1 MLPKIIDNKQR
12 SLSEI
17 LREEAPKHKHLSI
30 ATGYWDL
37 SGTLE
42 IIDVIK
48 DYESIR
54 LLIGAEPFSSKKLD
68 IDNLYSNFPEEDI
81 SSDLEDIRNAEA
93 GSLEKLRE
101 TAKVLAKLVKNGVL
115 EVKVCRRPFLHA
127 KTYIFGT
134 FDSEAAVGIIGS
146 SNFTSKGLRLIDDG
160 GNAELNAV
168 ESEPRIVAYNPS
180 NESQQP
186 GHLSW
191 FEAFWNSEFVED
203 WSGDFSEILRDS
215 PVGDLTFGP
224 YETYIKTLMECFPD
238 EMIKMPELD
247 EYSQDILY
255 KYQSRNASILINKL
269 EKMGTAILADSVG
282 LGKTITAG
290 AVISHYIGVGK
301 ERIVIIVPASL
312 KNQWRDDLK
321 NVFKLAEGIN
331 YQILSQQDL
340 NLIKQKTED
349 YRQLKANV
357 DLFVIDE
364 AHNLRSEGS
373 ERHQC
378 ILEWLQDNQDS
389 RVLMLTA
396 TPINNSL
403 NDLVNLI
410 RLGLKGSLDSVL
422 VPFKDKKTG
431 AIRTIDFF
439 DALNNIQRAKRLAEK
454 KSEKFDW
461 EDYRQTLISGISRYL
476 VRSTRQGVEA
486 EGTLVTSTGE
496 QRHFPESDVK
506 NATYKYTDTVAS
518 VIASK
523 IDGSK
528 DNLDGINVR
537 SINIDTITEETQ
549 QSMHPLDFAAK
560 YATAEPVMD
569 VIQNMFQLIT
579 LLGFTPYRA
588 DVYKHDFYGKTPDE
602 IKAIKL
608 RSDES
613 KSINIQLSVHNMLQ
627 VTWLKRLESSTYSLL
642 KSVSKYE
649 ERLKKFIEHLDK
661 GFILS
666 FKDISV
672 LENEYGEDLDRAFD
686 DYDKFIEELN
696 ESTTPEELKKRG
708 IEKRIADPKK
718 YNVEQLRIDAGR
730 DQKICNLMCMC
741 LEMLTAQQDSKMMS
755 FVENI
760 KERLQSGEYG
770 KKVLVFS
777 FFADTINYLRDNLQ
791 YIIGSQDDLL
801 QRAEFISGQNA
812 RVDDVTK
819 RFSPV
824 SKKHTLK
831 PGEKEIDYLF
841 ATDVLSEGQNLQD
854 AAILVNYDLHWNP
867 VRMIQRNGRI
877 NRLGSSFQKV
887 LISNM
892 IPENK
897 IELYLKLV
905 SRLESKIAT
914 IKNSVGLD
922 QGVLSNDDINPIEF
936 VENIKNLYSSNG
948 KLASETMKRLDKDDD
963 ILSWT
968 NDHIFVLRDF
978 LNSADEATVK
988 RIKSIPL
995 GKWSYLPEK
1004 SNFDSRHA
1012 ISLQRAIGTTAI
1024 TGQPITQTFF
1034 MNSDVTEFPYVTEVM
1049 DEQEALDYIKT
1060 NASDNQRKTDTI
1072 KVDRQLIAQ
1081 RALRTA
1087 KRKAESNDKIFQ
1099 LKPSM
1104 EEAIDL
1110 MQNKYW
1116 SDKDDTP
1123 IRAIIERNLRDS
1135 KHKRQFEK
1143 LVRKIRQEYR
1153 EDGFVN
1159 IPTIQEFN
1167 KLVSELASV
1176 QFEDTV
1182 VNKVE
1187 DVLYYMKE
1195 SN

>member
-1 MLPKIIDNKQR
+1 MLPKIIDNKGK
-12 SLSEI
+12 SLAEI

-42 IIDVIK
+42 IIDTVK

-54 LLIGAEPFSSKKLD
+54 LLIGAEPFSSRRLD

-81 SSDLEDIRNAEA
+81 SSDLEDIRNAETA
-93 GSLEKLRE
+93 DLDKLRE
-101 TAKVLAKLVKNGVL
+101 TAKILAKLVKSEVL
-115 EVKVCRRPFLHA
+115 KVKVCRRPFLHA

-134 FDSEAAVGIIGS
+134 FDSEAAIGIVGS
-146 SNFTSKGLRLIDDG
+146 SNFTSRGLRSIDEG

-168 ESEPRIVAYNPS
+168 ENEPSIVSYTPQN
-180 NESQQP
+180 NSQQP

-191 FEAFWNSEFVED
+191 FESFWTADFVED
-203 WSGDFSEILRDS
+203 WSGDFSKILRDS

-224 YETYIKTLMECFPD
+224 YEAYIKTLMECFPD
-238 EMIKMPELD
+238 EMVKLPELD
-247 EYSQDILY
+247 THSQDILY

-290 AVISHYIGVGK
+290 AVISHYIGIGK
-301 ERIVIIVPASL
+301 DRIVIIVPASL

-321 NVFKLAEGIN
+321 NVFGLAEGIN

-378 ILEWLQDNQDS
+378 VLEWLQDNQDS

-431 AIRTIDFF
+431 VTKTVDFF
-439 DALNNIQRAKRLAEK
+439 EALNNIQRAKRLAEK
-454 KSEKFDW
+454 RNEKFNW

-486 EGTLVTSTGE
+486 EGTLITNTGE
-496 QRHFPESDVK
+496 QKHFPESDVV
-506 NATYKYTDTVAS
+506 NATYTYTNAVAS
-518 VIASK
+518 VIASN
-523 IDGSK
+523 IDGSR
-528 DNLDGINVR
+528 DNLGGIMAR
-537 SINIDTITEETQ
+537 KINIDAITEETQ
-549 QSMHPLDFAAK
+549 QSLHPLDFASK
-560 YATAEPVMD
+560 YATEDPVMD
-569 VIQNMFQLIT
+569 VIPNMFQLIT
-579 LLGFTPYRA
+579 LLGFTPYRT

-602 IKAIKL
+602 IRAIKL
-608 RSDES
+608 KSDES
-613 KSINIQLSVHNMLQ
+613 KNINIQLAVHNMLQ
-627 VTWLKRLESSTYSLL
+627 VTWLKRLESSTHSLL

-649 ERLKKFIEHLDK
+649 ERLKKFIEYLDK

-666 FKDISV
+666 FKDISI

-686 DYDKFIEELN
+686 DYDQFIEELN
-696 ESTTPEELKKRG
+696 ESTMPEDLKKRG
-708 IEKRIADPKK
+708 IEKRVADPKI
-718 YNVEQLRIDAGR
+718 YNVEQLKIDASR

-741 LEMLTAQQDSKMMS
+741 LDMLRAQQDSKMMS
-755 FVENI
+755 FVADVRECL
-760 KERLQSGEYG
+760 KSGKYG

-791 YIIGSQDDLL
+791 YIIGDQDDLL
-801 QRAEFISGQNA
+801 QKAEFISGQNSK
-812 RVDDVTK
+812 VDDATK

-824 SKKHTLK
+824 SKKYTLK

-877 NRLGSSFQKV
+877 NRLGSSFSKV

-905 SRLESKIAT
+905 ARLESKIAT

-936 VENIKNLYSSNG
+936 VENIKNLYSPNG
-948 KLASETMKRLDKDDD
+948 KLASETMKKLDMDDD

-968 NDHIFVLRDF
+968 NDHIFILRDF
-978 LNSADEATVK
+978 LNSADETSIR
-988 RIKSIPL
+988 RIKNIPL

-1004 SNFDSRHA
+1004 SKFDSRHV
-1012 ISLQRAIGTTAI
+1012 ISLQRAVGTTAI

-1034 MNSDVTEFPYVTEVM
+1034 MSSDATEFPHVTEVM

-1060 NASDNQRKTDTI
+1060 NADDNQRKSDSI
-1072 KVDRQLIAQ
+1072 KVDRQSIAQ
-1081 RALRTA
+1081 RASRTA
-1087 KRKAESNDKIFQ
+1087 KRKAESNDKTFQ

-1104 EEAIDL
+1104 EEVIDL
-1110 MQNKYW
+1110 MQSKYW
-1116 SDKDDTP
+1116 PNEDDTP
-1123 IRAIIERNLRDS
+1123 IRAVVERNLKDS
-1135 KHKRQFEK
+1135 KHKRWFEK

-1167 KLVSELASV
+1167 KLVNELAST

-1195 SN
+1195 SK

>member
-1 MLPKIIDNKQR
+1 MPKIIDNKGK
-12 SLSEI
+12 SLAEI

-42 IIDVIK
+42 IIDTVK

-54 LLIGAEPFSSKKLD
+54 LLIGAEPFSSRRLD

-81 SSDLEDIRNAEA
+81 SSDLEDIRNAETA
-93 GSLEKLRE
+93 DLDKLRE
-101 TAKVLAKLVKNGVL
+101 TAKILAKLVKSEVL
-115 EVKVCRRPFLHA
+115 KVKVCRRPFLHA

-134 FDSEAAVGIIGS
+134 FDSEAAIGIVGS
-146 SNFTSKGLRLIDDG
+146 SNFTSRGLRSIDEG

-168 ESEPRIVAYNPS
+168 ENEPSIVSYTPQN
-180 NESQQP
+180 NSQQP

-191 FEAFWNSEFVED
+191 FESFWTADFVED
-203 WSGDFSEILRDS
+203 WSGDFSKILRDS

-224 YETYIKTLMECFPD
+224 YEAYIKTLMECFPD
-238 EMIKMPELD
+238 EMVKLPELD
-247 EYSQDILY
+247 THSQDILY

-290 AVISHYIGVGK
+290 AVISHYIGIGK
-301 ERIVIIVPASL
+301 DRIVIIVPASL

-321 NVFKLAEGIN
+321 NVFGLAEGIN

-378 ILEWLQDNQDS
+378 VLEWLQDNQDS

-431 AIRTIDFF
+431 VTKTVDFF
-439 DALNNIQRAKRLAEK
+439 EALNNIQRAKRLAEK
-454 KSEKFDW
+454 RNEKFNW

-486 EGTLVTSTGE
+486 EGTLITNTGE
-496 QRHFPESDVK
+496 QKHFPESDVV
-506 NATYKYTDTVAS
+506 NATYTYTNAVAS
-518 VIASK
+518 VIASN
-523 IDGSK
+523 IDGSR
-528 DNLDGINVR
+528 DNLGGIMAR
-537 SINIDTITEETQ
+537 KINIDAITEETQ
-549 QSMHPLDFAAK
+549 QSLHPLDFASK
-560 YATAEPVMD
+560 YATEDPVMD
-569 VIQNMFQLIT
+569 VIPNMFQLIT
-579 LLGFTPYRA
+579 LLGFTPYRT

-602 IKAIKL
+602 IRAIKL
-608 RSDES
+608 KSDES
-613 KSINIQLSVHNMLQ
+613 KNINIQLAVHNMLQ
-627 VTWLKRLESSTYSLL
+627 VTWLKRLESSTHSLL

-649 ERLKKFIEHLDK
+649 ERLKKFIEYLDK

-666 FKDISV
+666 FKDISI

-686 DYDKFIEELN
+686 DYDQFIEELN
-696 ESTTPEELKKRG
+696 ESTMPEDLKKRG
-708 IEKRIADPKK
+708 IEKRVADPKI
-718 YNVEQLRIDAGR
+718 YNVEQLKIDASR

-741 LEMLTAQQDSKMMS
+741 LDMLRAQQDSKMMS
-755 FVENI
+755 FVADVRECL
-760 KERLQSGEYG
+760 KSGKYG

-791 YIIGSQDDLL
+791 YIIGDQDDLL
-801 QRAEFISGQNA
+801 QKAEFISGQNSK
-812 RVDDVTK
+812 VDDATK

-824 SKKHTLK
+824 SKKYTLK

-877 NRLGSSFQKV
+877 NRLGSSFSKV

-905 SRLESKIAT
+905 ARLESKIAT

-936 VENIKNLYSSNG
+936 VENIKNLYSPNG
-948 KLASETMKRLDKDDD
+948 KLASETMKKLDMDDD

-968 NDHIFVLRDF
+968 NDHIFILRDF
-978 LNSADEATVK
+978 LNSADETSIR
-988 RIKSIPL
+988 RIKNIPL

-1004 SNFDSRHA
+1004 SKFDSRHV
-1012 ISLQRAIGTTAI
+1012 ISLQRAVGTTAI

-1034 MNSDVTEFPYVTEVM
+1034 MSSDATEFPHVTEVM

-1060 NASDNQRKTDTI
+1060 NADDNQRKSDSI
-1072 KVDRQLIAQ
+1072 KVDRQSIAQ
-1081 RALRTA
+1081 RASRTA
-1087 KRKAESNDKIFQ
+1087 KRKAESNDKTFQ

-1104 EEAIDL
+1104 EEVIDL
-1110 MQNKYW
+1110 MQSKYW
-1116 SDKDDTP
+1116 PNEDDTP
-1123 IRAIIERNLRDS
+1123 IRAVVERNLKDS
-1135 KHKRQFEK
+1135 KHKRWFEK

-1167 KLVSELASV
+1167 KLVNELAST

-1195 SN
+1195 SK